1 MLRRA
6 KKDPYLEGLKDEFE
20 ALIESLRLDSE
31 QKRFVRSRWLD
42 QVIWMSGRANQA
54 RDRYYR
60 LRFTTVTL
68 AVIIPGLVSL
78 TAIDGDWGRWSTA
91 LKLVTLGMT
100 TTVAVCA
107 AIEEF
112 FHFGERWRTYRRTVE
127 RLKTEGWLYFELSG
141 PYHAEGATQETA
153 FPSFVQRV
161 EEIIQ
166 SDVQVYLTEVTVEKE
181 QKRQGGE

>member
-6 KKDPYLEGLKDEFE
+6 KKDPYLERLKDEFE

-78 TAIDGDWGRWSTA
+78 TAIDGGWGDWGTA
-91 LKLVTLGMT
+91 IKLLTLAVS

-141 PYHAEGATQETA
+141 PYHAEGATHRAA
-153 FPSFVQRV
+153 FTSFVQRV

-166 SDVQVYLTEVTVEKE
+166 RDVEVYVTEVTVEKE
-181 QKRQGGE
+181 RQEQGSS